1 MENVINQ
8 NSSNFNNNLILF
20 NMKTFNDHEIQE
32 ESNIPNLLNIAN
44 DLSNSSSWPINLDT
58 SINSDASSEDENY
71 VTAIWDKDNL
81 DLILNDSDDL
91 ISNGSDIILDETQI
105 REQNDSEK
113 EQVEDD
119 DDDDYKDDYED
130 KEKQFS
136 YLKVS
141 QYLNLMKNATD
152 FDRLIRPEVGKIYV
166 LNQNV
171 DLVDGL
177 EWIKISSSIVGS
189 SAGPSEKSPIILRS
203 YYVGSNSNLNK
214 SCIYLYD
221 RLTKQIQNNS
231 PIVVHYIGH

>member
-8 NSSNFNNNLILF
+8 NSNNFNNNLILF

-44 DLSNSSSWPINLDT
+44 DLSNGSSWPINLDT
-58 SINSDASSEDENY
+58 SINS
-71 VTAIWDKDNL
+71 DKDNL

-91 ISNGSDIILDETQI
+91 ISNGSDIILDETQT

-214 SCIYLYD
+214 SSIYLYD
-221 RLTKQIQNNS
+221 RLTKQIQNNCS
-231 PIVVHYIGH
+231 NRVYLIHFSYNFSFSFFIF